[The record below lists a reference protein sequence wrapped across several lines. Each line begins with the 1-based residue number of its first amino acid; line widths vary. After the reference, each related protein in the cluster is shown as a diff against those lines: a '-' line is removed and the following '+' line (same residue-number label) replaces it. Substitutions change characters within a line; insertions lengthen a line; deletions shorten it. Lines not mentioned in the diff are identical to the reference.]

1 MKMRSRNL
9 GKYPILVI
17 LVILMIFAGNVIIG
31 YSTELKLEVTSINKN
46 TSKSPSSSQSYVV
59 HAPIL
64 ITSDGGFSSYNFS
77 GVGTRNDP
85 YLIEGYNITSTGT
98 PSFGIEIRNTNAFFV
113 INSCVI
119 YADYIGVGLQSVSS
133 GSSKIVG
140 NRIISLIGD
149 GGGITLNNM
158 QNCTISDNICTNF
171 MQGIHLNGADN
182 CIIYDNYLYNIHD
195 QGISIRNSDSN
206 NITYNRIRNSMT
218 HGIALVLSS
227 SNNLIH
233 HNILEENAWSDSY
246 NIDGTQ
252 VNEKPTSQ
260 GYDEGSDNIWYD
272 SESKE
277 GNAWSDY
284 FGIGPYQIDGPS
296 NSVDLYPSNI
306 TDLNPFNLI
315 LSIGSIAIILVGAF
329 LFYKFYHKKKR
340 IVKKEE

>member
-1 MKMRSRNL
+1 MILLSRNL
-9 GKYPILVI
+9 VRNYILLILVI
-17 LVILMIFAGNVIIG
+17 FAGSIFSVH
-31 YSTELKLEVTSINKN
+31 STVFKLNSDTIVK
-46 TSKSPSSSQSYVV
+46 KKPLFPSSSQSYAV

-85 YLIEGYNITSTGT
+85 YLIEGYNITSHGWL
-98 PSFGIEIRNTNAFFV
+98 SFGIEIRNTNAFFV

-119 YADYIGVGLQSVSS
+119 YADYIGVGLRSVRS

-171 MQGIHLNGADN
+171 MHGIHLNGADD

-195 QGISIRNSDSN
+195 QGISIRSSDSN
-206 NITYNRIRNSMT
+206 SITYNQIKNSAK
-218 HGIALVLSS
+218 HGIALIGT
-227 SNNLIH
+227 SNSNVIH

-252 VNEKPTSQ
+252 INERPTSQ

-284 FGIGPYQIDGPS
+284 FGVGPYQIDGPS
-296 NSVDLYPSNI
+296 NAVDLYPSHTTGLTLLVI
-306 TDLNPFNLI
+306 I
-315 LSIGSIAIILVGAF
+315 ISIASITIGIVGA
-329 LFYKFYHKKKR
+329 LLIYRFYYKKR
-340 IVKKEE
+340 K